1 MKNGGTKGQKH
12 TKTQYPFT
20 RMYLDPKYL
29 ENQKYLE
36 SICLVAPIYDDNAVP
51 HS

>member
-29 ENQKYLE
+29 ENPEIPRIYL
-36 SICLVAPIYDDNAVP
+36 SRCPDL
-51 HS
+51 